1 MMMTGGQGMT
11 KQYTTISGDM
21 WDGIAFKILGDEK
34 YMDKLIK
41 LNIKHKDI
49 IVFSAGVI
57 LDIPEK
63 ENEISEQLPPWKRM
77 LYE

>member
-1 MMMTGGQGMT
+1 MT

-41 LNIKHKDI
+41 INLKHKDI
-49 IVFSAGVI
+49 IVFSAGII